1 MGQAGNDFV
10 LSIRGSKFSSQDL
23 NDYAWDNSLALSG
36 FEIVDGKPVFTKHL
50 VLGQLDGL
58 EDMSGFGLYADN
70 VFLKGSLTTK
80 VPVGETS

>member
-1 MGQAGNDFV
+1 
-10 LSIRGSKFSSQDL
+10 
-23 NDYAWDNSLALSG
+23 LALSG
-36 FEIVDGKPVFTKHL
+36 FEIVDGNPVFTKHL